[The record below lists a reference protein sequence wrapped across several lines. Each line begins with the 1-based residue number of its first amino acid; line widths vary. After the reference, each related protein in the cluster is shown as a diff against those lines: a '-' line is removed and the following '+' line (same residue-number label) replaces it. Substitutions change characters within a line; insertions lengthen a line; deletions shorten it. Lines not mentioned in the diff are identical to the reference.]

1 MNDEVSRSYG
11 YIRSLAKQIQ
21 SYFDNSLHCH
31 DPLVRMQILGVLCL
45 RHAIESLWSSSL
57 EQTDTTLLANN
68 TQHSWMLMFRPFAR
82 PVGGCCHAKFKT
94 GQTFSLEATFLANH
108 SQHC

>member
-1 MNDEVSRSYG
+1 MNDEVSRVYG
-11 YIRSLAKQIQ
+11 YIRLLEKQSH

-31 DPLVRMQILGVLCL
+31 DPLVRMQILGVLRL
-45 RHAIESLWSSSL
+45 RHAIESFWSSSL

-82 PVGGCCHAKFKT
+82 PVGGCCCAKFET
-94 GQTFSLEATFLANH
+94 GQTFSLM
-108 SQHC
+108 